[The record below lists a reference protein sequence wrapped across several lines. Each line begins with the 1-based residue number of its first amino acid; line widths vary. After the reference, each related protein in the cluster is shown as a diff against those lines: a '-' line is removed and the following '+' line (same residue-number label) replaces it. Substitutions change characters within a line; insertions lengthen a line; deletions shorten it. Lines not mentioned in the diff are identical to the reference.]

1 MAAPHFHPLSVKR
14 VSPEAAGAMA
24 ITLAVP
30 SELRGAFAF
39 KPGQFLTL
47 RAVVNGE
54 SVRRSYSICSSQ
66 QQYAKAGEIEVGV
79 KPVAHGVFSNWAV
92 KLLAG
97 DVLDVMPP
105 EGRFSPRAVAL
116 LPIFAESSAEPSAK
130 PSTETPIQ
138 AAALPASTHRVA
150 FAAGSGITPVLSIIA
165 STLQGE
171 PGSRFT
177 LVYANQ
183 KVNTIMFNEALQD
196 LKDRYPA
203 RLTLIHVLSRQAQDV
218 PLLGGRLDAARVAEL
233 LRVLLPVQHIDEAF
247 ICGPEGM
254 IDATEAALL
263 SAGLAKERI
272 HTERFFSADPPAP
285 KTSDSRPVSVDRPE
299 NSVTTNTIANY
310 SIRTSEK
317 ALFDPQCA
325 LQIVLDGKTHALS
338 MGAQDK
344 VLDVALAA
352 GLDLPYAC
360 RGGVCCTC
368 RARVLQGEVEM
379 IKNFTLE
386 QWEIDKGFV
395 LTCQARPL
403 TAEVTVSFD
412 ER

>member
-1 MAAPHFHPLSVKR
+1 MAAPHFHTLNVKR

-30 SELRGAFAF
+30 SGLRGAFAF

-66 QQYAKAGEIEVGV
+66 QQFAKDGEIEVGV
-79 KPVAHGVFSNWAV
+79 KPVANGVFSNWAV
-92 KLLAG
+92 KLKAG

-105 EGRFSPRAVAL
+105 EGRFCPRTVAL
-116 LPIFAESSAEPSAK
+116 QPPAAGSFAEPSAQITAR
-130 PSTETPIQ
+130 P
-138 AAALPASTHRVA
+138 AATHRVA

-165 STLQGE
+165 STLQAE
-171 PGSRFT
+171 PASRFT

-218 PLLGGRLDAARVAEL
+218 PLLGGRLDAAKLAEL
-233 LRVLLPVQHIDEAF
+233 LHSLLPVQHIDEAF

-254 IDATEAALL
+254 IDATEHALL
-263 SAGLAKERI
+263 HAGLAKERI
-272 HTERFFSADPPAP
+272 HTERFFSADAPAP
-285 KTSDSRPVSVDRPE
+285 SAAQASRASAKNTE
-299 NSVTTNTIANY
+299 NPNAMNSIANY
-310 SIRTSEK
+310 SIRTSAK
-317 ALFDPQCA
+317 SLFGQKFS
-325 LQIVLDGKTHALS
+325 LQVVLDGKTHALS
-338 MGAQDK
+338 MGEQDK

-368 RARVLQGEVEM
+368 RARVLQGKVEM
-379 IKNFTLE
+379 VKNFTLE
-386 QWEIDKGFV
+386 QWEMDKGFV

-403 TAEVTVSFD
+403 SPEITVSFD